1 MREIPE
7 TDTMAEL
14 MYNFTETKRRFA
26 GIEEWL
32 GKEYLG
38 LRSGQATPS
47 ILDGVMIE
55 SYGSKQPL
63 KHVAAISIEDA
74 KTLRIAPWDASHI
87 KDIEKAILVSNL
99 GLSARPDD
107 TGLRVSFPELTA
119 ERRTSIIKVAKEKLE
134 EAKISV
140 RKEREKTLKD
150 MDAQEKEGTITEDE
164 VKRLKAELQKM
175 VDAVNSKLEESRA
188 RKEKE
193 IAG

>member
-1 MREIPE
+1 
-7 TDTMAEL
+7 
-14 MYNFTETKRRFA
+14 MYNFTETKKRFS

-74 KTLRIAPWDASHI
+74 KTLRIAPWDASQI

-107 TGLRVSFPELTA
+107 TGVRVSFPELTA

-150 MDAQEKEGTITEDE
+150 IDAKEKEGTITEDE

-175 VDAVNSKLEESRA
+175 VDAVNAKLEESRA